1 MATVQERLN
10 EAEAAYH
17 DWVTGRAV
25 AEIRDQ
31 NGETIRYSKTD
42 ASRLLLYING
52 LRQTLAATAGS
63 SGVNPP
69 GGPMR
74 VLC

>member
-17 DWVTGRAV
+17 DLVTGRAV

-31 NGETIRYSKTD
+31 NGETVRYSKAD
-42 ASRLLLYING
+42 LSKLQLYINS
-52 LRQTLAATAGS
+52 LKQTLAA
-63 SGVNPP
+63 SGGTSTS

-74 VLC
+74 VLL

>member
-10 EAEAAYH
+10 EAETAYH
-17 DWVTGRAV
+17 ELVTGRAV

-31 NGETIRYSKTD
+31 NGETIRYSKAD
-42 ASRLLLYING
+42 LSKLQIYINS
-52 LRQTLAATAGS
+52 LKQTLTAASGS
-63 SGVNPP
+63 GLTGS
-69 GGPMR
+69 GPMR